1 MFEQIRKRISG
12 QFTMMKPRVNLVING
27 HLIGEERE
35 GECQV
40 TKNFSSVKDVSVIS
54 EIRAFHYGQG
64 WSSQGGERHL

>member
-1 MFEQIRKRISG
+1 M
-12 QFTMMKPRVNLVING
+12 NLVING
-27 HLIGEERE
+27 HLIGEEGEGPRE

-54 EIRAFHYGQG
+54 EIRALHYGQG